1 MVIGTD
7 MPMKNL
13 IATTAALVLLLGGCT
28 SGPTIIANANPNTDI
43 SGFTS
48 YNFMQ
53 PLGTDRPN
61 GVRTPLSSMLIK
73 SISREMEARG
83 FEQSNNPELVINV
96 FIITEEKVDVRS
108 TPTASYYHGYRG
120 SRYGAWG
127 GYETTV
133 SQYTQG
139 TLSIDLIDVANN
151 VLTWE
156 GAAQG
161 RMRGDLRETTQERS
175 DEVVGQI
182 MAAFMAV
189 ESVE

>member
-1 MVIGTD
+1 
-7 MPMKNL
+7 MKNL
-13 IATTAALVLLLGGCT
+13 IVKTAVLVMLLGGCS

-43 SGFTS
+43 SGYTS

-61 GVRTPLSSMLIK
+61 GVRTPLSTMLIN
-73 SISREMEARG
+73 SLSREMDARG
-83 FEQSNNPELVINV
+83 FEQSENPDLLINV
-96 FIITEEKVDVRS
+96 YIFTEEKVDVRS

-120 SRYGAWG
+120 RSYGAWG

-133 SQYTQG
+133 HQYTQG
-139 TLSIDLIDVANN
+139 TLSIDLVDVANN

-189 ESVE
+189 EPVE